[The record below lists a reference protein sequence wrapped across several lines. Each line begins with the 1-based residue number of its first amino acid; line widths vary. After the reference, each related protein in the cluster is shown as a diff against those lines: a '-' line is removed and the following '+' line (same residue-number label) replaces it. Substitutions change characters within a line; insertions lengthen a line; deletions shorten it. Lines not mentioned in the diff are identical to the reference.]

1 MIKLMLSVDD
11 IVDIDDYVCML
22 MRYWSHV
29 FPLVFVDHIPIK
41 GPMAQWL
48 WQDELATLED
58 SMLVA
63 DALRHV
69 PWLPNIGK
77 ITMSNR

>member
-1 MIKLMLSVDD
+1 
-11 IVDIDDYVCML
+11 
-22 MRYWSHV
+22 
-29 FPLVFVDHIPIK
+29 
-41 GPMAQWL
+41 L

>member
-41 GPMAQWL
+41 GPVVVAGRACNL
-48 WQDELATLED
+48 GGFHVGGRRFASCALA
-58 SMLVA
+58 A
-63 DALRHV
+63 
-69 PWLPNIGK
+69 
-77 ITMSNR
+77 